1 MRDMKPIRYRTGAES
16 IVASK
21 AGEPFVKM
29 SEGYGKVVK
38 ISKDSITIEY
48 FKPIETILVVVSKK
62 NLELTSILNTGL
74 ASKYYNITNGGVK
87 DVSYKDKLSIGL
99 SKDSTFKSFTN
110 KDEIEKYLKILTDG
124 KHTSLTKTYTIKPW
138 SSKIEGGTALKHEMT
153 TNLRLGDIVEP
164 GMAVTYDSGFFTP
177 DIFDK
182 KRLVFMSGNFYNVA
196 FMEKKGNYED
206 SLIVNANILEKT
218 GSMKYKVI
226 SIVIDIYNSITNIK
240 DENDKLS
247 YGDKMMSILDSS
259 LADDD
264 GLSDRAK
271 EILKDVSDN
280 SPKADVNGVIDRIDV
295 MYNCE
300 LDMMSSNVRLLADRS
315 NKRFMSEQGTDGKV
329 TSEYSISGNP
339 LLENQIELKYYISYF
354 SKTKV
359 GDKFIIGSQLK
370 NTIGKIL
377 SDITTLDRLKRIDYI
392 FSNKSTFARIVNSAY
407 IVGTTNLI
415 LERGTENAVNIYR
428 RKQ

>member
-1 MRDMKPIRYRTGAES
+1 MNQIFKNE
-16 IVASK
+16 K
-21 AGEPFVKM
+21 EPL
-29 SEGYGKVVK
+29 YGRQTK
-38 ISKDSITIEY
+38 TIH
-48 FKPIETILVVVSKK
+48 L
-62 NLELTSILNTGL
+62 
-74 ASKYYNITNGGVK
+74 
-87 DVSYKDKLSIGL
+87 
-99 SKDSTFKSFTN
+99 KSFTP
-110 KDEIEKYLKILTDG
+110 
-124 KHTSLTKTYTIKPW
+124 S
-138 SSKIEGGTALKHEMT
+138 
-153 TNLRLGDIVEP
+153 
-164 GMAVTYDSGFFTP
+164 
-177 DIFDK
+177 
-182 KRLVFMSGNFYNVA
+182 
-196 FMEKKGNYED
+196 
-206 SLIVNANILEKT
+206 
-218 GSMKYKVI
+218 VI
-226 SIVIDIYNSITNIK
+226 
-240 DENDKLS
+240 
-247 YGDKMMSILDSS
+247 
-259 LADDD
+259 
-264 GLSDRAK
+264 R